1 VASFLIGSSGGTAGR
16 TVPLLDFDDLRLPLE
31 DDLDREDDRL
41 DEEERPPAPRPLPVL
56 SEVLGDRDF
65 DLLLRFD
72 VDDDVLVLVCLCPTS
87 SASAA
92 LKLLALDWLEDL
104 SSFSFLIRDKF
115 MSLFCNGA
123 VFLASASGLSDRR
136 AFRLGIPSG
145 DEDLD
150 LERED
155 LELPEDDRLPLRRLF
170 GLLDLLEDDLEE
182 DLEEPDE

>member
-1 VASFLIGSSGGTAGR
+1 MGSSGGTAGR
-16 TVPLLDFDDLRLPLE
+16 TVPLLAFDDLRLPLE

-41 DEEERPPAPRPLPVL
+41 DDEERPPAPRPLAVL
-56 SEVLGDRDF
+56 SEALGDRDF
-65 DLLLRFD
+65 DLLLRLD

-92 LKLLALDWLEDL
+92 LKLALDWFEDL

-136 AFRLGIPSG
+136 ALRLGMPSG
-145 DEDLD
+145 VEDLD

>member
-1 VASFLIGSSGGTAGR
+1 MRMGDVAKEKEQENDAWESVRS
-16 TVPLLDFDDLRLPLE
+16 
-31 DDLDREDDRL
+31 
-41 DEEERPPAPRPLPVL
+41 
-56 SEVLGDRDF
+56 GDRRFCNWPPINRSF
-65 DLLLRFD
+65 DQIRFFLFFGAD
-72 VDDDVLVLVCLCPTS
+72 LT
-87 SASAA
+87 
-92 LKLLALDWLEDL
+92 DL

-155 LELPEDDRLPLRRLF
+155 LELPDDDRLPLRLLF